1 MGILAEALS
10 LKLKEKNITHSIQ
23 GENMEGVIM
32 LQQLDKSKI
41 TMTVLFLTDEK
52 THSVSMRYYNYY
64 KVEDKDIT
72 DDLYILLNQM
82 NDNYRWGKITLDGND
97 IIIAMDALVTPLNI
111 GEICLELTYYGAQL
125 ADRVYDQLEKLKYA
139 I

>member
-10 LKLKEKNITHSIQ
+10 LKLKEKNITHSVQ

-41 TMTVLFLTDEK
+41 TMTVLYLTDEK

-97 IIIAMDALVTPLNI
+97 IVIAMDALVTPLNI
-111 GEICLELTYYGAQL
+111 GDICLELTYYGAQM
-125 ADRVYDQLEKLKYA
+125 ADRVYDQLEKLKYS